1 VGSTLIGMA
10 ALVGW
15 PSVAGATYSGHNGD
29 VLVRSPAPVGLGEA
43 GPARGAD
50 CLGFASGLWA
60 VRADGTRPIDVGW
73 GDSGMFSP
81 QGLRLAIT
89 FLGDPCYGYGGGA
102 PAGSQRRLVPLPQ
115 RRLSFAAD
123 PTGRGRACRLGS
135 VETGESA
142 TARWTDPSLQP
153 SEQAH
158 RHDPADRCHHAVDL
172 MQRSRCCPADVER
185 HQHRA

>member
-43 GPARGAD
+43 GPDARGAD
-50 CLGFASGLWA
+50 CLGFASGRWA

-81 QGLRLAIT
+81 QGLRLAIA
-89 FLGDPCYGYGGGA
+89 FLGDPCYGYGGGRPGRI
-102 PAGSQRRLVPLPQ
+102 PA
-115 RRLSFAAD
+115 AACSS
-123 PTGRGRACRLGS
+123 PA
-135 VETGESA
+135 A
-142 TARWTDPSLQP
+142 TALICSG
-153 SEQAH
+153 SH
-158 RHDPADRCHHAVDL
+158 RSGTCLSVG
-172 MQRSRCCPADVER
+172 
-185 HQHRA
+185 